1 MRLADLQRRLGRCLL
16 EGRSDPA
23 VLERLADPP
32 EQRERRLA
40 VYRNNVR
47 HALLSVLEAAF
58 PVVRQLVGAECFAA
72 TMLAFVA
79 RHPPG
84 QPVLYRY
91 GDRLPDFLA
100 DFSPL
105 AEPWPWLP
113 DVARL
118 EWARNEALFAP
129 EAEPLTPARLA
140 AVPPADLPGWR
151 PSLHP
156 SARLLGSIWPVHA
169 IWDAHQPEGGALEAV
184 ELDQAESVLV
194 WRQAG
199 TVRQRPLQPGEWAL
213 LIALAA
219 KRPLAQAVE
228 AAAGQDANFDFP
240 VALARLLGA
249 AVLVAPNPESG
260 GHELGDAPDDHF
272 VVRRPV
278 ADREERRR

>member
-16 EGRSDPA
+16 EGLSDPA

-91 GDRLPDFLA
+91 GDRLPGFLA

-105 AEPWPWLP
+105 AEPLPWLP

-151 PSLHP
+151 PRLHP
-156 SARLLGSIWPVHA
+156 SAHLLESAWPVRA

-184 ELDQAESVLV
+184 DLGQAESVLV

-199 TVRQRPLQPGEWAL
+199 TVRQRLLNAGERAL
-213 LIALAA
+213 LVAFAA
-219 KRPLAQAVE
+219 KRPLVQAVE
-228 AAAGQDANFDFP
+228 TAAGQDANFDFP
-240 VALARLLGA
+240 AALAGLLGA
-249 AVLVAPNPESG
+249 AVLVDPNPESG
-260 GHELGDAPDDHF
+260 GRELADAPDDDF
-272 VVRRPV
+272 ALGRAVG
-278 ADREERRR
+278 DREERRR